1 MSMISTL
8 CDNVQSNDTAMLF
21 SHSNR
26 EMMKKRIPNMV
37 ITVGQILV
45 GVSGNA
51 FVIHIYRKNSS
62 LRSRLFYFIPWLAL
76 FDIHAIITIGTFSIL
91 QDIFSICFPSLFLCQ
106 SMWFGVI
113 FCTSSGAS
121 CLLLIAFQRYCYV
134 FQKPV
139 LTRKWHRLFI
149 IISLHISVFIAIPVF
164 FIVDLRT
171 MSVGGVIR
179 EVCGDT
185 LYEEK
190 LIYKYSYL
198 HSLFF
203 LAFLLI
209 VVITILYVRIGLK
222 TFKMMCPKEKQR
234 HPSSFRKAG
243 LKYTLMYVS
252 VFVVYIVAY
261 IPSNALSLLP
271 DETRT
276 KVYHAMDENNSKHIA
291 LLVVQRMLIF
301 SHVLNPFIIYL
312 FHARF
317 RREMGKYFS
326 QCQIRREQCC
336 SCTEL
341 LRFNRLSFI

>member
-1 MSMISTL
+1 M
-8 CDNVQSNDTAMLF
+8 A
-21 SHSNR
+21 
-26 EMMKKRIPNMV
+26 
-37 ITVGQILV
+37 
-45 GVSGNA
+45 
-51 FVIHIYRKNSS
+51 
-62 LRSRLFYFIPWLAL
+62 
-76 FDIHAIITIGTFSIL
+76 SI
-91 QDIFSICFPSLFLCQ
+91 
-106 SMWFGVI
+106 V
-113 FCTSSGAS
+113 
-121 CLLLIAFQRYCYV
+121 
-134 FQKPV
+134 
-139 LTRKWHRLFI
+139 I
-149 IISLHISVFIAIPVF
+149 IISLNISVFIAIPVF

-171 MSVGGVIR
+171 ISVAGVIR

-203 LAFLLI
+203 LAFAII

-222 TFKMMCPKEKQR
+222 TFKMLCPPEKQK

-252 VFVVYIVAY
+252 VFVLYIVAY

-271 DETRT
+271 DETRS
-276 KVYHAMDENNSKHIA
+276 KVFHAMDENNSKHIA

-317 RREMGKYFS
+317 RKEIGEYFS
-326 QCQIRREQCC
+326 RCHVRREQCGL
-336 SCTEL
+336 CTEL
-341 LRFNRLSFI
+341 LGFNKLPFM